1 MNVGD
6 KVWYTEPRKSE
17 TIYEGIITKIG
28 RKYFYVSRW
37 ENDGDLYKVNLKTM
51 RDETNTGW
59 GYRCRVYLSK
69 QEILDTREK
78 ERLFAFIEAFFRNH
92 LNSRSLSLET
102 LREIAK
108 HLHKEV

>member
-6 KVWYTEPRKSE
+6 KVWYVLPRNSEP
-17 TIYEGIITKIG
+17 IYEGVISKIG
-28 RKYFYVSRW
+28 RKYFYVSRR
-37 ENDGDLYKVNLKTM
+37 ENDRDPYKVDLKTM
-51 RDETNTGW
+51 RGETDTGW

-69 QEILDTREK
+69 QEILDIREK
-78 ERLFAFIEAFFRNH
+78 GRLLAFIEAFFRNH

-108 HLHKEV
+108 HLHKE